1 MKFLKKLG
9 LAVMGF
15 VGLANTAFA
24 AVTVD
29 PATGAISGALELN
42 NFYSG
47 AAVIMTAL
55 GAIIVIKW
63 VMSLLRRA

>member
-29 PATGAISGALELN
+29 PATGAISGSLDLAP
-42 NFYSG
+42 FFSG
-47 AAVIMTAL
+47 AAVIITAL
-55 GAIIVIKW
+55 ASVVVIKW
-63 VMSLLRRA
+63 VMGLLRRG

>member
-24 AVTVD
+24 AITVD
-29 PATGAISGALELN
+29 PATGKVAGTLDLAP
-42 NFYSG
+42 FYSG

-55 GAIIVIKW
+55 AAIIVIRW
-63 VMSLLRRA
+63 VMGLLRRG